1 MSTTS
6 STQPNATDGAIDVE
20 AELLSFLERRVK
32 VAVAPDTDLFASGA
46 LTSLL
51 SLELVGHVESTY
63 GVPIAPDELRLDN
76 FRSVAA
82 MVRLVERLS
91 SGGDTHE

>member
-6 STQPNATDGAIDVE
+6 STEPSATDIE
-20 AELLSFLERRVK
+20 AELLSYLERRVK

-63 GVPIAPDELRLDN
+63 GVPIAADELRLDN

-91 SGGDTHE
+91 SGGDTHG

>member
-1 MSTTS
+1 VSTTS
-6 STQPNATDGAIDVE
+6 SAQQSATGSAIDIE
-20 AELLSFLERRVK
+20 AELLSFLERRAK

-51 SLELVGHVESTY
+51 SLELVGHVESIC
-63 GVPIAPDELRLDN
+63 GVSIAADELTLDN
-76 FRSVAA
+76 FRSVES

-91 SGGDTHE
+91 SGGDSHG

>member
-6 STQPNATDGAIDVE
+6 STQPSATDIE
-20 AELLSFLERRVK
+20 AELLSFLERRAR

-51 SLELVGHVESTY
+51 SLELIGHVESTY
-63 GVPIAPDELRLDN
+63 GVPISTDELRIDN

-82 MVRLVERLS
+82 MVLLVERLL
-91 SGGDTHE
+91 GGAADG